1 MIHLIDDNAL
11 IRLLKSSDYV
21 ERFKGEYY
29 FIERKLN
36 RLENMLEK
44 WRKGTLDFEP
54 KTPMPVLEMQA
65 VQMRQYLATLESRAK
80 IEGITFSEMDGCVI
94 NDLVYRPVQH
104 I

>member
-29 FIERKLN
+29 FVERKLN

-80 IEGITFSEMDGCVI
+80 IEGITFSHMDGVEI
-94 NDLVYRPVQH
+94 RKAVYIPEQR